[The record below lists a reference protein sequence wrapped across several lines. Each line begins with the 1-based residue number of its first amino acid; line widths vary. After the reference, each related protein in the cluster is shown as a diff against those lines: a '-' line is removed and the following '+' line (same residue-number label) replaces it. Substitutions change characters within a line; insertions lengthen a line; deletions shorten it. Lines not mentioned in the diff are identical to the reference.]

1 MRTTDAYAECAAI
14 TKREAR
20 NFSLGIRLLPPPK
33 REALTALYAFA
44 RRVDDIADGGETP
57 AVRRSRLEECQAQL
71 ADLPRAPSEDAVL
84 TALGDAMVRYPIPKS
99 ALVELLEGAT
109 WDIDRTRY
117 ETWEHLRGYCL
128 RVAGTIG
135 VACTAVYGPSD
146 LERAIPLAETLGIA
160 LQQINIMRDVAE
172 DFSLGRVYLPQEE
185 LERFGVTES
194 QIADRVIDDS
204 WRALMDL
211 QARRARAH
219 LLRGFGLLDLLDRRS
234 SLCVRA
240 LAGMYVE
247 LLAEI
252 ERAGF
257 DVFSARRRPS
267 GLAKLRVAGTG
278 ATDVLRGSG
287 SDQAA
292 ARNVRSAASGG

>member
-44 RRVDDIADGGETP
+44 RRVDDIADSDEPSG
-57 AVRRSRLEECQAQL
+57 VRRARLEECETSL
-71 ADLPRAPSEDAVL
+71 ADLPRAPLDDPVL
-84 TALGDAMVRYPIPKS
+84 TALGDAMVRYPIPKR
-99 ALVELLEGAT
+99 ALVELLEGAMWDAERSSYDT
-109 WDIDRTRY
+109 WAD
-117 ETWEHLRGYCL
+117 LREYCL

-135 VACTAVYGPSD
+135 VACTAVYGPTD
-146 LERAIPLAETLGIA
+146 LERAIPLAETLGVA

-172 DFSLGRVYLPQEE
+172 DYALGRVYLPQDE
-185 LERFGVTES
+185 LARFGVTPA
-194 QIADRVIDDS
+194 QIADGVVDDN

-219 LLRGFGLLDLLDRRS
+219 LVTGFGLLDLLDRRS

-240 LAGMYVE
+240 LAGVYVE

-252 ERAGF
+252 ERVGF
-257 DVFSARRRPS
+257 DVFSARRSPS
-267 GLAKLRVAGTG
+267 KASKLKVAGTG
-278 ATDVLRGSG
+278 VVDVLRRSG
-287 SDQAA
+287 ADAAA
-292 ARNVRSAASGG
+292 ARHVRPATD